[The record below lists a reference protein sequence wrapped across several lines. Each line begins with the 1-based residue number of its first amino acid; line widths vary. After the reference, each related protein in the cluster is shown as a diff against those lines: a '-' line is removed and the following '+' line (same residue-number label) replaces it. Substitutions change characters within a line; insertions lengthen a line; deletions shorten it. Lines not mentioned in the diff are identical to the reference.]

1 MINDIITGISL
12 KLNVHFGDGYRIYKN
27 DVKQGLKE
35 PCFFIAVLAPSRT
48 DQLGERWRMDM
59 PLDVQYIPETE
70 GNNTE
75 LYDVGCTLMDILSSI
90 TLPDG
95 SSYRGRNIYCEIVDS
110 VLHVFVTYTA
120 WFRRLADE
128 IMMNELDRDIGI
140 REE

>member
-12 KLNVHFGDGYRIYKN
+12 KLNEHFGEGYRIYKN

-48 DQLGERWRMDM
+48 DQLGERWRMDV
-59 PLDVQYIPETE
+59 PFDVQYIPETE
-70 GNNTE
+70 ENNAE
-75 LYDVGCTLMDILSSI
+75 LYDAGDTLMDMLSNI
-90 TLPDG
+90 TLLDG

-120 WFRRLADE
+120 WLKRVSDE
-128 IMMNELDRDIGI
+128 IKMNELERDIGI

>member
-12 KLNVHFGDGYRIYKN
+12 KLNEHFGDGYRIYKN

-59 PLDVQYIPETE
+59 PFDVQYIPKAE
-70 GNNTE
+70 GDNAE
-75 LYDVGCTLMDILSSI
+75 LYDVEVTLMDILSSI

-95 SSYRGRNIYCEIVDS
+95 SSYRGRNIYCETVDS

-120 WFRRLADE
+120 WLRRRADG
-128 IMMNELDRDIGI
+128 ILMNELDRDVGI